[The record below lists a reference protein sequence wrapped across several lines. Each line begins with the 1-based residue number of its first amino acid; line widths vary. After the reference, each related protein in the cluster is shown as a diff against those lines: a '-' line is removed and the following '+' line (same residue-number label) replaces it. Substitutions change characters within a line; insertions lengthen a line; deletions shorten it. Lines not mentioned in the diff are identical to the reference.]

1 MRHVIDVLMGVGL
14 AALGAVVAT
23 VIWFTIAWR
32 SDPRL
37 LAGAPEAEPAVLGP
51 LPPVAVDSDD
61 TPTREL
67 VLPDLTDLASAADA
81 APMPVNLEQ
90 AHARFRIAFESAP
103 TGMAMASA
111 HSLVLLDVNS
121 ALCRMLGATR
131 DQLVGRSVLDI
142 THPDDR
148 LLDGTE
154 IETAMQRGGPGGK
167 PGPAAYSLD
176 KRYLRP
182 DGQIVWAH
190 TSVSVM
196 DDGDGGQLAIAH
208 VQDITEQRRSAEHL
222 QWAASHDELTG
233 LPNRAHFL
241 EQLRRRLDGAEVGS
255 IAVLFI
261 DLDNFKVVNDSLGH
275 AAGDELLRGMSERL
289 RSVVRDRDMLGRFGG
304 DEFIVMLDGL
314 QMDVSPADIAERL
327 REAICQPMMVDG
339 AELFVSGSIGITY
352 ADRPGVTADD
362 LLRDADAAMYRA
374 KARGRDC
381 IETFAPGTHETSV
394 LALRTSGELRHGL
407 ERGEIIPYYQ
417 PIVDLHSGQLT
428 GFE

>member
-1 MRHVIDVLMGVGL
+1 MIDVLMGIGL

-37 LAGAPEAEPAVLGP
+37 LATEPEPP
-51 LPPVAVDSDD
+51 LPVLDRKPVVAVDPDD

-67 VLPDLTDLASAADA
+67 VLPDLTDLASASDA

-131 DQLVGRSVLDI
+131 EQLIGRSVLDI

-154 IETAMQRGGPGGK
+154 MESAMQRGAPPGK
-167 PGPAAYSLD
+167 AAPAAYSLD

-314 QMDVSPADIAERL
+314 QLDVSPADIAERL